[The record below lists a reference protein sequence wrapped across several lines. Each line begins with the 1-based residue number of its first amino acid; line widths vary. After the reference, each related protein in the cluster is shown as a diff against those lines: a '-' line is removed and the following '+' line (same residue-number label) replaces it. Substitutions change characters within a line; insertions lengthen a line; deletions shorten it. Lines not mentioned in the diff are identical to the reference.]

1 MVSTLENRRLFRQI
15 QRRSTQLE
23 TSAEVSRIAS
33 TILDPSE
40 LLPEVVELIKK
51 GFDLNYAGIFLIDVT
66 GEITGE
72 PNKWAVLQAGSG
84 LPGQQMIDS
93 GHKLEIGGDSMI
105 GTSISKAETNFVRNP
120 YLPETRS
127 EMAFPLISRGQVLGA
142 LSIQSDKEGS
152 FTQEDIT
159 SLQTMAD
166 QLANA
171 IENANLFEQTEARAE
186 ELTILNE
193 MARAFTQTLDVDALI
208 KHTFDFTRRLM
219 NAENFYAALFH
230 QETNIIEFKL
240 FVEDGEPIPPPEPK
254 ISLGEGLT
262 DWIIKNQLPVLMQ
275 TDVTEQMTSMGI
287 PVRGKPAESWLG
299 VPMLIGN
306 TTRVHSST
314 NAETI
319 LKTAVR
325 EVSSALG
332 RQAFIELKPDQ
343 NGKKLSPDSLPKPE
357 NSDQDPMDE
366 LPKPSVDSNQ
376 QES

>member
-1 MVSTLENRRLFRQI
+1 
-15 QRRSTQLE
+15 
-23 TSAEVSRIAS
+23 
-33 TILDPSE
+33 
-40 LLPEVVELIKK
+40 
-51 GFDLNYAGIFLIDVT
+51 
-66 GEITGE
+66 
-72 PNKWAVLQAGSG
+72 
-84 LPGQQMIDS
+84 
-93 GHKLEIGGDSMI
+93 
-105 GTSISKAETNFVRNP
+105 
-120 YLPETRS
+120 
-127 EMAFPLISRGQVLGA
+127 LGA

-306 TTRVHSST
+306 KVLGVITVQSYYEDVHYNDHDLGLLGAVASQAAVAIDNALRFQQTQAKAKYEQVMREITTRVHSST